1 VGTAVSD
8 DFFDRLEAE
17 LGGLARRGRHLDG
30 VAARHRRRV
39 VVMFRRTAVIAVLAV
54 ALAASL
60 VAEFPASAG
69 GTVLAARVAVVHGL

>member
-17 LGGLARRGRHLDG
+17 LGAVARRGEHLDG
-30 VAARHRRRV
+30 VAGRHRRRIA
-39 VVMFRRTAVIAVLAV
+39 MLIRRSAVIVALAV

-60 VAEFPASAG
+60 VAEFPASAS
-69 GTVLAARVAVVHGL
+69 GTALAAQISVVRGL